1 MSVIAAKQEEVASI
15 RQSFEKATTAVFL
28 DFRGVNVDQITN
40 LRTEFR
46 KAGVEYRVVKNT
58 LVKIALK
65 GTAYESADLNA
76 QLKGQTGIA
85 WSYEDPSAAA
95 KVIKTFRAVNDA
107 NQKLGIKCGVIDAKV
122 MPGAQVESVLA
133 TMPGKNELRAMLLA
147 TLQAPAQ
154 NLVRLLQAPAQNLTY
169 LLDARRRNLEEGS
182 APAAPAEASAE

>member
-1 MSVIAAKQEEVASI
+1 MTAQVAKQEEVAMI
-15 RQSFEKATTAVFL
+15 RDKFSKATTAVFL
-28 DFRGVNVDQITN
+28 DFRGVNVEQLTS
-40 LRTEFR
+40 LRAEFR
-46 KAGVEYRVVKNT
+46 KVGVEYRVVKNT

-65 GTAYESADLNA
+65 GTAYDNKDVAA

-85 WSYEDPSAAA
+85 WSFEDPSAAA

-107 NQKLGIKCGVIDAKV
+107 NGKLAVKCGVVDAKV

-154 NLVRLLQAPAQNLTY
+154 NLVRLLQAPGQNLTY
-169 LLDARRRNLEEGS
+169 LLDAHKRKQEGEGT
-182 APAAPAEASAE
+182 P

>member
-1 MSVIAAKQEEVASI
+1 MSALAAKEQEVAQI
-15 RQSFEKATTAVFL
+15 REAFEKSTTAVLLSFA
-28 DFRGVNVDQITN
+28 GVNVEQITN

-65 GTAYESADLNA
+65 GTVFESDDLTA
-76 QLKGQTGIA
+76 QLKGETGIA

-95 KVIKTFRAVNDA
+95 KVIKGFRAVNDA
-107 NQKLGIKCGVIDAKV
+107 NGKLAVKCGIVDAKV

-169 LLDARRRNLEEGS
+169 LLDAQRRKLEEG
-182 APAAPAEASAE
+182 

>member
-1 MSVIAAKQEEVASI
+1 MSARTSLVPPPPSAVQKKQDEVAMI
-15 RQSFEKATTAVFL
+15 RQQFDKATTAVFL
-28 DFRGVNVDQITN
+28 DFRGVNVEQITN

-46 KAGVEYRVVKNT
+46 KAGVEYKVVKNT

-65 GTAYESADLNA
+65 GTAYDSKEVNA

-85 WSYEDPSAAA
+85 WSFEDPSAAA
-95 KVIKTFRAVNDA
+95 KVIKTFRGANDA
-107 NQKLGIKCGVIDAKV
+107 NQKLNVKCGVVDAKV

-154 NLVRLLQAPAQNLTY
+154 NLVRLLQAPAQNLT
-169 LLDARRRNLEEGS
+169 LALDAYRRKQEGG
-182 APAAPAEASAE
+182 